1 MESIPQIASPFIMS
15 KANVTIQDIARHA
28 GVGVGTV
35 SRVINASP
43 QVDPATRQ
51 HVQAVIGKLGY
62 RPKSAAKILR
72 TRKTHEIGFI
82 TDEIATTPFAMD
94 VIRGAQ
100 DAAWAQGKLLVL
112 INTNRDPQVL
122 EAAIETMLERQVE
135 GVLYAAMFHQQV
147 SLPANIY
154 ELPAVLVDCFCE
166 DRNLPSVVPNEVQG
180 GYVATELLLQLGHR
194 RIGHMTNIEPI
205 PAKFGRLTGY
215 QQALTHYDVT
225 YDSAL
230 ICEEWT
236 DPQGGYRAARQL
248 MQQENPPT
256 ALFCFNDRMAMGTY
270 AALNELGFRIPEDI
284 AVVSY
289 DNQELLAANLRP
301 ALTSVQLPHYAM
313 GQWAV
318 NYLLD
323 SKNQND
329 LFAPPQVTLECPL
342 VNRESHGKEL
352 RTGTKSA

>member
-1 MESIPQIASPFIMS
+1 MS
-15 KANVTIQDIARHA
+15 KTSVTIQDIARRA

-35 SRVINASP
+35 SRVLNASP
-43 QVDPATRQ
+43 KVDPETRQ
-51 HVQAVIGKLGY
+51 HVQAIIAELGY

-72 TRKTHEIGFI
+72 TRKTHEIGFV
-82 TDEIATTPFAMD
+82 TDEIATTPFAVD

-112 INTNRDPQVL
+112 INTNRNPQVL

-166 DRNLPSVVPNEVQG
+166 DRSLPSVVPDEVQG
-180 GYVATELLLQLGHR
+180 SYAATELLLQQGHR
-194 RIGHMTNIEPI
+194 RIGHMTNVELY
-205 PAKFGRLTGY
+205 PARSGRIAGY
-215 QQALTHYDVT
+215 QQALSDYGVP

-236 DPQGGYRAARQL
+236 DPQGGYRAAKQL
-248 MQQENPPT
+248 MQQENRPT

-270 AALNELGFRIPEDI
+270 AALNELGLRIPEDVAI
-284 AVVSY
+284 VSY

-301 ALTSVQLPHYAM
+301 TLTSMQLPHYAM

-323 SKNQND
+323 SKNSASSS
-329 LFAPPQVTLECPL
+329 APPQVTLECPL

-352 RTGTKSA
+352 HPGTKSA

>member
-1 MESIPQIASPFIMS
+1 MS

-43 QVDPATRQ
+43 KVDPATRQ
-51 HVQAVIGKLGY
+51 HVQAVIAELGY

-82 TDEIATTPFAMD
+82 TDEIATTPFAVD

-112 INTNRDPQVL
+112 INTNRNSQVL

-135 GVLYAAMFHQQV
+135 GLLYAAMFHQQV

-166 DRNLPSVVPNEVQG
+166 DRSLPSVVPNEIQG
-180 GYVATELLLQLGHR
+180 SYVATELLLQQGHR
-194 RIGHMTNIEPI
+194 RIGHMTNVELY
-205 PAKFGRLTGY
+205 PARTGRIAGY
-215 QQALTHYDVT
+215 QQALSDYGVVYEPT
-225 YDSAL
+225 L
-230 ICEEWT
+230 LCEEWT
-236 DPQGGYRAARQL
+236 DPQGGYRAAKRL
-248 MQQENPPT
+248 MQQENRPT

-270 AALNELGFRIPEDI
+270 AALNELGLRIPEDVAI
-284 AVVSY
+284 VSY

-301 ALTSVQLPHYAM
+301 TLTSMQLPHYAM

-318 NYLLD
+318 NYLLNSTNHND
-323 SKNQND
+323 SS
-329 LFAPPQVTLECPL
+329 APPQVTLECPL
-342 VNRESHGKEL
+342 VIRESHGKEL
-352 RTGTKSA
+352 HSGTKTI